1 MYSVLKTGTSF
12 YTQMFVEECK
22 YVVQEK
28 VLIV

>member
-12 YTQMFVEECK
+12 YTQMFVEKCK

-28 VLIV
+28 ALIV